1 MVHISVDFFD
11 GETDIDNDDGRR
23 RGVEL
28 LLPGGVTALSD
39 VSILNIEPT
48 IA

>member
-28 LLPGGVTALSD
+28 LLPGGPQARISKD
-39 VSILNIEPT
+39 FAPE
-48 IA
+48 